1 NLLEAIT
8 TSKTFTPDQPGDFSG
23 AQVNLR
29 TRSFPGQRMVQLSVS
44 TGVNSL
50 ATGRD
55 IPMPVSGGGEWLA
68 LAASERELPA
78 ELTAI
83 ENFSQLTQADVN
95 HLIRM
100 LPRDWTF
107 SRSGGAPNVSGSLSF
122 GGEDPIFGH
131 LFGYAGSLT
140 YSRSQEL
147 REDEVSARAI
157 PAD

>member
-1 NLLEAIT
+1 
-8 TSKTFTPDQPGDFSG
+8 
-23 AQVNLR
+23 
-29 TRSFPGQRMVQLSVS
+29 
-44 TGVNSL
+44 
-50 ATGRD
+50 
-55 IPMPVSGGGEWLA
+55 
-68 LAASERELPA
+68 
-78 ELTAI
+78 
-83 ENFSQLTQADVN
+83 NFSQLTQADVN

-107 SRSGGAPNVSGSLSF
+107 SRSGGAPNVSGSLSV

-157 PAD
+157 PADTLGTPAPYNAFTGSTGVSSVLWGGMLNLSTYLGRSTKLSLQNT